1 MRTGTVYTETV
12 VHAAA
17 ERFAA
22 ETPFQVI
29 IVDLDGGGRVTARA
43 DGERVSIGD
52 TVVETES
59 PDVVPHFRK
68 S

>member
-22 ETPFQVI
+22 ESPFQVI
-29 IVDLDGGGRVTARA
+29 IVDLESGGRVTARA

-52 TVVETES
+52 AVVETES
-59 PDVVPHFRK
+59 RDGVPHFRK